1 MGLLL
6 TIVDHWKVN
15 SHYYD
20 RYQVLPSSN
29 KHSRLHTPPFYE
41 YYCWK
46 KKEESWRAKGRERRA
61 FWGASWAHWDTF
73 VVWKNRKPDPIY
85 QVQRSSGPFR
95 RVVSAFFFFNFFF
108 FWSPTFLFSSSSC
121 IVMVLSAF
129 RTESSHQSQSEMT
142 CQTAMESLVSRML
155 FFLGEFK
162 TSSFFKNTPCL
173 YGAPN
178 RWWEFDGSGLLHSS
192 VLLKWVNDRESLY
205 PKCCVK

>member
-95 RVVSAFFFFNFFF
+95 RVVSAFFFLIFFF
-108 FWSPTFLFSSSSC
+108 FDHQPSSFPVLLALLWFCLLSEQKAVIRASLKWPVKLRWSP
-121 IVMVLSAF
+121 
-129 RTESSHQSQSEMT
+129 
-142 CQTAMESLVSRML
+142 
-155 FFLGEFK
+155 
-162 TSSFFKNTPCL
+162 
-173 YGAPN
+173 
-178 RWWEFDGSGLLHSS
+178 
-192 VLLKWVNDRESLY
+192 
-205 PKCCVK
+205 